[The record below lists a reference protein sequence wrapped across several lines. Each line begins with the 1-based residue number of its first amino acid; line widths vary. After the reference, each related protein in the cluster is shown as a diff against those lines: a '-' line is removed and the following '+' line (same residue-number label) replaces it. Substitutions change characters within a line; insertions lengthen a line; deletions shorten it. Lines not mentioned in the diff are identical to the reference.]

1 MPEVIQK
8 GKQPL
13 GDLFTQQISG
23 RAYGS
28 ILADTTALGAIKVA
42 NRQHGMLAVVAPAA
56 MWVFDQTS
64 AAAGSGTV
72 IVPAIGSGRW
82 LKTT

>member
-1 MPEVIQK
+1 MAEVILK

-13 GDLFTQQISG
+13 GDMFTQQLSG

-28 ILADTTALGAIKVA
+28 ILADTTALGAIKVV
-42 NRQHGMLAVVAPAA
+42 NRQHGMLAVVSPAA
-56 MWVFDQTS
+56 LWVFDQTS
-64 AAAGSGTV
+64 AAAGSGSV
-72 IVPAIGSGRW
+72 IVPAAGSGRW